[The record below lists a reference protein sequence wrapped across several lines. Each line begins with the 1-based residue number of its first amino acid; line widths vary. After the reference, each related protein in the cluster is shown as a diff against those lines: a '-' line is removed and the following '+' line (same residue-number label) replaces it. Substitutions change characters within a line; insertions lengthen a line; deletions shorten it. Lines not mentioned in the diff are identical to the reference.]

1 MYLFLHYLICSHSN
15 RYTLNRR
22 LGSSFPCYPLFF
34 YCCPAGISSIPT
46 PCALRSLSSFRRDLA
61 RLSACI
67 HDLVL
72 IISVITRRHLP
83 SRSVLGLTTRTN
95 SSLPTK
101 TRRGASRSRSIN
113 RPHYRWGNVHSE
125 HSLYNPLEKW
135 ICPIRPSAGGISSPR
150 TNAKIRALATV
161 AQ

>member
-1 MYLFLHYLICSHSN
+1 MYLFLHYLIY

-34 YCCPAGISSIPT
+34 YRCPAGISSIPT
-46 PCALRSLSSFRRDLA
+46 PCALRSLSSFRRDLT

-67 HDLVL
+67 YDLVL

-101 TRRGASRSRSIN
+101 TRRGAAPGPAVLDHIN
-113 RPHYRWGNVHSE
+113 RPHYRWGDVHSE

-135 ICPIRPSAGGISSPR
+135 ICPTRPSAGGISSPR
-150 TNAKIRALATV
+150 SNAKIRALATV